1 MSTRFPIRVQQMRSK
16 GQQPRFYVYVPL
28 ALAAALGIEAG
39 EEVHWELL
47 DRDELHISIGT
58 FETDITPPIGHPLCA
73 GWYAPARGITNL
85 MQIVAAIESF
95 WLTVVKLPSESK
107 CVTPGTA

>member
-47 DRDELHISIGT
+47 GREELHLVRLKPAEPLTARRAATPRSVRRQ
-58 FETDITPPIGHPLCA
+58 TDPRPPRSTPQ
-73 GWYAPARGITNL
+73 T
-85 MQIVAAIESF
+85 M
-95 WLTVVKLPSESK
+95 
-107 CVTPGTA
+107 

>member
-28 ALAAALGIEAG
+28 ALAAALGLEAG

-47 DRDELHISIGT
+47 GREELHLVRLKPAEPLTARRATVPSVRRKTGPRPPRS
-58 FETDITPPIGHPLCA
+58 TPQ
-73 GWYAPARGITNL
+73 T
-85 MQIVAAIESF
+85 
-95 WLTVVKLPSESK
+95 T
-107 CVTPGTA
+107 

>member
-47 DRDELHISIGT
+47 GREELHLVRLKPAEPLTARRATSLSVRRQTGSRPPRS
-58 FETDITPPIGHPLCA
+58 TPQ
-73 GWYAPARGITNL
+73 T
-85 MQIVAAIESF
+85 
-95 WLTVVKLPSESK
+95 T
-107 CVTPGTA
+107 

>member
-47 DRDELHISIGT
+47 GREELHLVRLKPPEPLTARRATSLSVRRKTGPRPQKS
-58 FETDITPPIGHPLCA
+58 TPQ
-73 GWYAPARGITNL
+73 T
-85 MQIVAAIESF
+85 
-95 WLTVVKLPSESK
+95 T
-107 CVTPGTA
+107 

>member
-47 DRDELHISIGT
+47 GREELHLVRLKPADPLTARRATTLSVRRQTGSR
-58 FETDITPPIGHPLCA
+58 PPKS
-73 GWYAPARGITNL
+73 T
-85 MQIVAAIESF
+85 
-95 WLTVVKLPSESK
+95 SK
-107 CVTPGTA
+107 TT

>member
-16 GQQPRFYVYVPL
+16 GQQPRFYVSVPL

-47 DRDELHISIGT
+47 GREELHLVRLKPAEPLTTRRATTPALRRHTISR
-58 FETDITPPIGHPLCA
+58 PLKS
-73 GWYAPARGITNL
+73 T
-85 MQIVAAIESF
+85 
-95 WLTVVKLPSESK
+95 SK
-107 CVTPGTA
+107 TT

>member
-39 EEVHWELL
+39 EEVH
-47 DRDELHISIGT
+47 
-58 FETDITPPIGHPLCA
+58 
-73 GWYAPARGITNL
+73 
-85 MQIVAAIESF
+85 
-95 WLTVVKLPSESK
+95 
-107 CVTPGTA
+107 

>member
-47 DRDELHISIGT
+47 DRDELHLVRLKSAEPLTAQRAIPLPVKRQPATRPPRS
-58 FETDITPPIGHPLCA
+58 TPH
-73 GWYAPARGITNL
+73 T
-85 MQIVAAIESF
+85 S
-95 WLTVVKLPSESK
+95 
-107 CVTPGTA
+107 

>member
-28 ALAAALGIEAG
+28 ALAAALGLEAG

-47 DRDELHISIGT
+47 GREELHLIRLKPAEPLT
-58 FETDITPPIGHPLCA
+58 ARRATPLSVRRQTGSRPPKS
-73 GWYAPARGITNL
+73 T
-85 MQIVAAIESF
+85 
-95 WLTVVKLPSESK
+95 SK
-107 CVTPGTA
+107 TT

>member
-47 DRDELHISIGT
+47 GREELHLVRLKPAEPLTTRRAATSRSVQRQ
-58 FETDITPPIGHPLCA
+58 TDSRPPRSSPQ
-73 GWYAPARGITNL
+73 T
-85 MQIVAAIESF
+85 
-95 WLTVVKLPSESK
+95 T
-107 CVTPGTA
+107 

>member
-47 DRDELHISIGT
+47 GREELHLVRLKPAAPLT
-58 FETDITPPIGHPLCA
+58 ARRATPL
-73 GWYAPARGITNL
+73 
-85 MQIVAAIESF
+85 S
-95 WLTVVKLPSESK
+95 VKRQTGPRPPRSTSK
-107 CVTPGTA
+107 TT

>member
-47 DRDELHISIGT
+47 GREELHLVRLKPAEPLT
-58 FETDITPPIGHPLCA
+58 ARRATPRSVRRQTGSPL
-73 GWYAPARGITNL
+73 PR
-85 MQIVAAIESF
+85 S
-95 WLTVVKLPSESK
+95 
-107 CVTPGTA
+107 TPQTM

>member
-47 DRDELHISIGT
+47 GREELH
-58 FETDITPPIGHPLCA
+58 LV
-73 GWYAPARGITNL
+73 R
-85 MQIVAAIESF
+85 M
-95 WLTVVKLPSESK
+95 KPSEPLTARRAIPLSVQRQTGSRPPK
-107 CVTPGTA
+107 STPQAT